1 MADRLQ
7 TPVTTVSETQK
18 KMGPTRL
25 VRNLIFGW
33 RLLLWVKLRTVVE
46 PRQEVSNRRKHE
58 RFGVQTGYI
67 HMFKLPE
74 YPSKTS
80 RKSTDSRRP
89 FPSPQMSHPPYL
101 VRAKRS
107 NTLNVNSKSE
117 HRQKKK
123 NYISVVSSVG
133 AGDHVTYRWNHAT
146 FGSVGGLVLV
156 KQSRDVCFSFAASFF
171 FGFEE
176 DPHAVMRGSYGGP
189 CIIQVLP

>member
-123 NYISVVSSVG
+123 KLYK
-133 AGDHVTYRWNHAT
+133 RR
-146 FGSVGGLVLV
+146 FQRGSRR
-156 KQSRDVCFSFAASFF
+156 SRDVPLESRDVWKCGRSCSC
-171 FGFEE
+171 ET
-176 DPHAVMRGSYGGP
+176 VT
-189 CIIQVLP
+189 